1 MEIGNWFKELGC
13 AAFERNSFKRRPALQ
28 LDRFLTNVVPK
39 VLVQVQA
46 RT

>member
-1 MEIGNWFKELGC
+1 MEIGNWFRELGN
-13 AAFERNSFKRRPALQ
+13 FRKKLHFFKRRPALQ
-28 LDRFLTNVVPK
+28 LDRFLMNVVPK